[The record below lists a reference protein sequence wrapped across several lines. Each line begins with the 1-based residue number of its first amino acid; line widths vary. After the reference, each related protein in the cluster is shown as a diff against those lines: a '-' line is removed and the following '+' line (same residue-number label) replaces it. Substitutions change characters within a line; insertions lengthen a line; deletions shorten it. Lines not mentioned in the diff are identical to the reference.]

1 MPRNVRPHRFGSL
14 LPDPLAVAGPFAEA
28 GREMN
33 DLFDRVFDRPG
44 NGHSRGRRPWL
55 PAARVWEDDQSYHVE
70 LELPGVSRDQVD
82 VTFEEGRLM
91 VAATRNRP
99 EGEVRTHHDERM
111 WGQMSRAFALPE
123 SVDADS
129 IEARLTDG
137 ILAIRLT
144 KRPEVL
150 PRKIEVKTQS

>member
-1 MPRNVRPHRFGSL
+1 MTSNVSTRRFGSL
-14 LPDPLAVAGPFAEA
+14 LPDPFAVTEPFAVA

-33 DLFDRVFDRPG
+33 ELFDRVFELPG
-44 NGHSRGRRPWL
+44 NGNGRARRSWL
-55 PAARVWEDDQSYHVE
+55 PAARVWEDDQSYYVE
-70 LELPGVSRDQVD
+70 VELPGISREQVD
-82 VTFEEGRLM
+82 VTFEDSRL
-91 VAATRNRP
+91 VIAANRTRP
-99 EGEVRTHHDERM
+99 EGEYRTHHDERM
-111 WGQMSRAFALPE
+111 WGEVSRAFMLPE

-129 IEARLTDG
+129 IEAQLADG